1 MSIKLNNFVNINID
15 YINSIASSGARDVV
29 AFLDDTTVS
38 TRTIGVALTGGEAT
52 WKNLSEFI
60 AAFGEGHEEDALAD
74 PMYPTV
80 ACYFNNGG
88 KKLHY
93 VQFTSGSGV
102 SLATTIASL
111 PSEEIVVCS
120 NKSASE
126 MYSAAIAKSAG
137 TGIDEKLFLSS
148 ITVAN
153 IATDPFNGKDNC
165 CLKVGN
171 PGCEMAI
178 AAYLSRVNIDNST
191 IQDYCFTAEVLNGVG
206 TEVIVIVD
214 DDATFKTIKSKK
226 NLNCDVYMIGTDIR
240 NYGGNTCGQID
251 LVNYFV
257 KIVLTQTLTNAL
269 VRVLRNKIKYD
280 SIGLGIVSATIVDE
294 LNRYRNAGYFS
305 FDKTWTG
312 GDVYDES
319 GNYLIISND
328 TPLVF
333 GYYLTILPFSSLT
346 AADKQAHKLP
356 EIYLYLADAYG
367 VREIE
372 ITGHVI

>member
-1 MSIKLNNFVNINID
+1 MSIKLSNFVNINID
-15 YINSIASSGARDVV
+15 YINSIASSGAREVV
-29 AFLDDTTVS
+29 AFLDDTTVT
-38 TRTIGVALTGGEAT
+38 TRTLGISLTGGEAT
-52 WKNLSEFI
+52 WKNLGEFI

-93 VQFTSGSGV
+93 VQFTTGTGV
-102 SLATTIASL
+102 SLTTTIASL

-120 NKSASE
+120 NRDASD
-126 MYSAAIAKSAG
+126 MYDAAIDAEAG
-137 TGIDEKLFLSS
+137 KGIDEKLFLSS

-153 IATDPFNGKDNC
+153 IATDPFNGLGNA

-191 IQDYCFTAEVLNGVG
+191 IQDYCFTAEVLNKVG
-206 TEVIVIVD
+206 SEVITVID
-214 DDATFKTIKSKK
+214 NDATFNTIKSKG

-240 NYGGNTCGQID
+240 NYGGNTCGGID
-251 LVNYFV
+251 IVNYFV
-257 KIVLTQTLTNAL
+257 KIVLTQTLTVAL
-269 VRVLRNKIKYD
+269 VNVLRNKIKYD

-305 FDKTWTG
+305 YDKTWTG
-312 GDVYDES
+312 GDVYDDS
-319 GNYLIISND
+319 GNYLVIAND

-333 GYYLTILPFSSLT
+333 GYHLTILPFASLT
-346 AADKQAHKLP
+346 AEDKRDHKLP
-356 EIYLYLADAYG
+356 KIYLYLADTYG

-372 ITGHVI
+372 ITGRVI